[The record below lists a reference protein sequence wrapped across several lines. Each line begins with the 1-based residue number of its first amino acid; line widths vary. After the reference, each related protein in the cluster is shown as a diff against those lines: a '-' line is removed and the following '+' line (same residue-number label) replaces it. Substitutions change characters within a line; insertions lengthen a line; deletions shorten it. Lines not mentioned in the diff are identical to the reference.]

1 MLVIFERFN
10 FHVQTIFTKS
20 LSIFYEINVY
30 TLYFL
35 LTNWYHRIIKSESN
49 NDYARPSS
57 TACYTVRLVICG
69 LTRRHSMQR
78 QREREREK
86 RNGRVSDFVAKW
98 DALMNFLIKSQ
109 LRRATARYYYLSHRS
124 IRRAAVFQDD
134 LQITQKTFLR
144 RTCRISVFYR
154 YLDFDVGTSKPEEP

>member
-35 LTNWYHRIIKSESN
+35 LTDWYHRIIKSESN

-57 TACYTVRLVICG
+57 AACYTVRRVICR
-69 LTRRHSMQR
+69 TDATPQYAKT
-78 QREREREK
+78 EREK
-86 RNGRVSDFVAKW
+86 KETEECPISW
-98 DALMNFLIKSQ
+98 
-109 LRRATARYYYLSHRS
+109 RS
-124 IRRAAVFQDD
+124 
-134 LQITQKTFLR
+134 
-144 RTCRISVFYR
+144 
-154 YLDFDVGTSKPEEP
+154 GTR

>member
-1 MLVIFERFN
+1 MLVIFQRFN

-78 QREREREK
+78 QRERERKKK
-86 RNGRVSDFVAKW
+86 RKSVRFRGEVGRVNEFPYQISASSCHGP
-98 DALMNFLIKSQ
+98 LL
-109 LRRATARYYYLSHRS
+109 LSLPS
-124 IRRAAVFQDD
+124 IN
-134 LQITQKTFLR
+134 T
-144 RTCRISVFYR
+144 TCGRISGWLANNAENVSAQ
-154 YLDFDVGTSKPEEP
+154 DV

>member
-35 LTNWYHRIIKSESN
+35 LTDWYHRIIKSESN
-49 NDYARPSS
+49 DDYARPSS
-57 TACYTVRLVICG
+57 TARYTVRRVICG

-78 QREREREK
+78 QRERERERERK
-86 RNGRVSDFVAKW
+86 ETEECPISW
-98 DALMNFLIKSQ
+98 
-109 LRRATARYYYLSHRS
+109 RS
-124 IRRAAVFQDD
+124 
-134 LQITQKTFLR
+134 
-144 RTCRISVFYR
+144 
-154 YLDFDVGTSKPEEP
+154 GTR

>member
-20 LSIFYEINVY
+20 LSIFYEINIY

-35 LTNWYHRIIKSESN
+35 LIDWYHRIIKSESN
-49 NDYARPSS
+49 DDYARPSS
-57 TACYTVRLVICG
+57 TACYTMRRVICG

-98 DALMNFLIKSQ
+98 DALMNFLIKSRS
-109 LRRATARYYYLSHRS
+109 RRATARYYYLSHRS
-124 IRRAAVFQDD
+124 IRRAAVLQDD

>member
-1 MLVIFERFN
+1 MLVLFERFN
-10 FHVQTIFTKS
+10 FHIQEIFTKS
-20 LSIFYEINVY
+20 LSIFHEINVY

-35 LTNWYHRIIKSESN
+35 LTDWYHRIIKSESN

-57 TACYTVRLVICG
+57 TACYAVRRTICG

-78 QREREREK
+78 QREREK

-98 DALMNFLIKSQ
+98 DALMNFLIKS
-109 LRRATARYYYLSHRS
+109 RPHRATARYYYLSHRS

-134 LQITQKTFLR
+134 LQNLIDK
-144 RTCRISVFYR
+144 
-154 YLDFDVGTSKPEEP
+154 